1 MKMKTKFIVV
11 VSMELVP
18 LEVNIVMNAWE
29 IMVVVCFCCVK
40 G

>member
-1 MKMKTKFIVV
+1 MKTEFSVM
-11 VSMELVP
+11 VSMELVT
-18 LEVNIVMNAWE
+18 LGKNIVMNTWE